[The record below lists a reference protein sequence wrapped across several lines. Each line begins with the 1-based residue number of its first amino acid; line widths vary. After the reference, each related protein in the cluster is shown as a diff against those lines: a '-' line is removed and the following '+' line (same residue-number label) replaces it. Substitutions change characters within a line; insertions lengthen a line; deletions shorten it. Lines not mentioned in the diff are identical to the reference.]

1 MYKVRK
7 DSDQD
12 RQRKD
17 IAKVVRS
24 AVRLHYS
31 LLADQTINDVLPEIL
46 DQHALAVSQGKPF
59 QLDMASLNLP
69 KLPGAAE

>member
-1 MYKVRK
+1 MYNVRK
-7 DSDQD
+7 DSEQD

-31 LLADQTINDVLPEIL
+31 LLADQAINDILPDIL
-46 DQHALAVSQGKPF
+46 EEHALAVAEGRPF
-59 QLDMASLNLP
+59 ALDLSKMNLP
-69 KLPGAAE
+69 KP

>member
-1 MYKVRK
+1 MYKVRQ
-7 DSDQD
+7 DSNQD

-31 LLADQTINDVLPEIL
+31 LLADAKINEVLPDIL
-46 DQHALAVSQGKPF
+46 EQHALATANGVPF
-59 QLDMASLNLP
+59 ALDMSTLAL
-69 KLPGAAE
+69 GEGE